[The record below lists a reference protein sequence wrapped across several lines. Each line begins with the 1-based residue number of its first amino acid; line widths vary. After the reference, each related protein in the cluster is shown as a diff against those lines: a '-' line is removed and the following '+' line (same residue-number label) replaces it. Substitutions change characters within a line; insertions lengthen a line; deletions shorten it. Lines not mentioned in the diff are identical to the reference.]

1 LTDPGPA
8 DEAGFKSGYVALI
21 GPPNAGK
28 STLLN
33 RLLKY
38 PVAIVAPRP
47 QTTRHR
53 ILGIH
58 NGDGFQALYL
68 DTPGVLIPRYRL
80 QEMMRREVERALRD
94 ADVVVLLLDG
104 SRPGDWDESL
114 RAVEG
119 SAALIAVNKIDLVH
133 KPELLPMARRLSAHG
148 YSSVLMVSAL
158 KGDGVGDLQQAVVD
172 ALPAGAPFYPTDV
185 ISDRPERFHV
195 AEMVREVVFNRYGEE
210 VKERQGRK
218 DFIRAVVYVERES
231 QRSIIIG
238 KGGRALKEV
247 GARARGRIERFLG
260 RRVYLELWVK
270 VAEAWRQDERFLRDN
285 VYR

>member
-1 LTDPGPA
+1 
-8 DEAGFKSGYVALI
+8 
-21 GPPNAGK
+21 
-28 STLLN
+28 
-33 RLLKY
+33 
-38 PVAIVAPRP
+38 
-47 QTTRHR
+47 
-53 ILGIH
+53 
-58 NGDGFQALYL
+58 
-68 DTPGVLIPRYRL
+68 
-80 QEMMRREVERALRD
+80 
-94 ADVVVLLLDG
+94 VLLLDG

-210 VKERQGRK
+210 IPYSCTVAVEEFKERQGRK